1 MVNQYQKTIFQGKH
15 ITRGKKDHFMR
26 MENTLVAAR
35 GGGWAKCMKRVKSTT
50 SGYKINKSWD
60 VMYNMVTIL
69 NNTVS
74 IFESC

>member
-1 MVNQYQKTIFQGKH
+1 
-15 ITRGKKDHFMR
+15 MR